1 METAGAHI
9 LREQTGTSGLEQTV
23 RAAVALL
30 ADHDIPHLIAGGLA
44 VQEHGYFRVTL
55 DADIIVPDPAEAVE
69 FLTGDLSGPFAR
81 VPECEDTLEDKRTGI
96 QINFLPATGVVKA
109 ACRVPFPQPTQV
121 SATPQFVPLEMLLSL
136 KLDSWHNSPARRA
149 RDKGDVV
156 ELILKRKLPRDFAV
170 EAAVRPLYERLWD
183 ELAAESSPR
192 SQGSRQ

>member
-30 ADHDIPHLIAGGLA
+30 AEHDIPHLIAGGLA

-55 DADIIVPDPAEAVE
+55 DADIIVPDALEAAEL
-69 FLTGDLSGPFAR
+69 LTGDLSGPFAR
-81 VPECEDTLEDKRTGI
+81 VPGFADTLEDKRTGI
-96 QINFLPATGVVKA
+96 QINFLPAAGVVKTG
-109 ACRVPFPQPTQV
+109 CRVPFPKPDKV
-121 SATPQFVPLEMLLSL
+121 SATPQFVPLGTLLSL

-156 ELILKRKLPRDFAV
+156 ELIVKRKLARDFAV
-170 EAAVRPLYERLWD
+170 DAAVRPLYEQLWD
-183 ELAAESSPR
+183 ELAAEK
-192 SQGSRQ
+192 